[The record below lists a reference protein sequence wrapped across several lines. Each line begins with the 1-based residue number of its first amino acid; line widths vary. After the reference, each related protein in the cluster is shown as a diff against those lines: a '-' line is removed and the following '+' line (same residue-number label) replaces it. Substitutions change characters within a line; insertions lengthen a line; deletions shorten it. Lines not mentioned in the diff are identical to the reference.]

1 MPRRY
6 PLSALYEARKLA
18 KEKAESLVSELAE
31 TCARAEKYEAA
42 LRERHASARR
52 GIIAEAGLSYIGLG
66 VQPPDQSWG
75 RLLNEAQTLV
85 AAAPH
90 LVIFPGLAIL
100 LAVLGFNLLGEGLH
114 AAFDPC
120 AGKA

>member
-1 MPRRY
+1 VLPN
-6 PLSALYEARKLA
+6 
-18 KEKAESLVSELAE
+18 
-31 TCARAEKYEAA
+31 AA
-42 LRERHASARR
+42 GTIIAQAAVQFSM